1 MGSEET
7 LLTFQA
13 AVADFLPPDATL
25 LSSELERDEG
35 ARTELIVGGTAK
47 VEYHPPRHE
56 PHVLESE
63 WVGLTPGHLD

>member
-1 MGSEET
+1 MVSEET

-35 ARTELIVGGTAK
+35 GRTELIVGGTAK
-47 VEYHPPRHE
+47 VEAVPRHE
-56 PHVLESE
+56 SHVLESE
-63 WVGLTPGHLD
+63 WVVLIAGHLD